1 MEPRGSIESPPV
13 QADTG
18 QVAATGMQTARGLR
32 PPVNV
37 PPGGFSG
44 DVFTVTVGEE
54 KFFPVKF
61 QGFTVGPVAYTTAL
75 GPGEDAASAYA
86 RASAVAHAMFEAEFQ
101 MKRVDYWR
109 RLGQV
114 EPK

>member
-1 MEPRGSIESPPV
+1 MEPRGSIE
-13 QADTG
+13 
-18 QVAATGMQTARGLR
+18 QVAAVGQQIANNLR
-32 PPVNV
+32 PKTV
-37 PPGGFSG
+37 PPGAFPG
-44 DVFTVTVGEE
+44 DHFVVTVGEE

-61 QGFTVGPVAYTTAL
+61 QGFTVGPVSFETVV
-75 GPGEDAASAYA
+75 GPGEDAAAAYS